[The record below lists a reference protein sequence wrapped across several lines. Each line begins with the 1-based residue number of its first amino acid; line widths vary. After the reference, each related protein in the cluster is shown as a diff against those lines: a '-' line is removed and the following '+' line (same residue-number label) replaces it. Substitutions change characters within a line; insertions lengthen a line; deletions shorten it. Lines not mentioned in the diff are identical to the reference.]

1 MQCRVMA
8 DLDRYYQKQEQL
20 ENAFLIK
27 EIDIKQTAKD
37 LLNDTPVRFFNQT
50 WTFDDV
56 YDHAAGTSKFTDITK
71 SMACHA
77 NNPEDLNKTL
87 NQYRQ
92 LLIESAFELACIIH
106 GED

>member
-8 DLDRYYQKQEQL
+8 DLDRYYRKEEQL
-20 ENAFLIK
+20 EKAFLAK
-27 EIDIKQTAKD
+27 EIDIKQTAKE
-37 LLNDTPVRFFNQT
+37 LLNDTPVTLFDQT

-56 YDHAAGTSKFTDITK
+56 YDHAADTNQFTDITK
-71 SMACHA
+71 QMACHT
-77 NNPEDLNKTL
+77 NNPKELNKVL

-92 LLIESAFELACIIH
+92 LLIESAFELACVIH